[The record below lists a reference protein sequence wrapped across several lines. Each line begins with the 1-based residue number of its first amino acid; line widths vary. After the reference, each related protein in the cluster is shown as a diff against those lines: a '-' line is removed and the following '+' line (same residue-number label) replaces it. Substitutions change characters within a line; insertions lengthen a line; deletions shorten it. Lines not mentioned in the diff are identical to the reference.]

1 DTPCPGYVACYKQ
14 ISAPPTKLVLQY
26 TTLLYPFEG
35 TKRPDASFKDGV
47 VKIGQNRE
55 GLYMR
60 KGEKTDGDCAF
71 VGKEDGAINRILLV
85 TGSRIS
91 NAVQLDVPAD
101 FMIVTRQGES
111 LDIQLMESLSKK
123 VNRIELA
130 GFQGVSKVMV
140 NGKSCKVS
148 ETDGKLVIVGPF
160 EKIVPNPDN
169 PDLFWIVK

>member
-1 DTPCPGYVACYKQ
+1 
-14 ISAPPTKLVLQY
+14 
-26 TTLLYPFEG
+26 
-35 TKRPDASFKDGV
+35 
-47 VKIGQNRE
+47 
-55 GLYMR
+55 MR